1 VKLGPWDCPYS
12 VSTKQKMDCFDDIQI
27 EEFSSFDFVEG
38 MSEDLFDEENDE
50 KSFQQFLNSN
60 TDY

>member
-1 VKLGPWDCPYS
+1 
-12 VSTKQKMDCFDDIQI
+12 MDCFDDIQI
-27 EEFSSFDFVEG
+27 EEFSSFDFVEE